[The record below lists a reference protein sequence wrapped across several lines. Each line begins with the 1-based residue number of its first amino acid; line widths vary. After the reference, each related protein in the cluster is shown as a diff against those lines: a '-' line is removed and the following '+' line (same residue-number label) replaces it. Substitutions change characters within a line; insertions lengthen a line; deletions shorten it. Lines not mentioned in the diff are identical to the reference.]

1 MSVAGIGNV
10 PMGYQHNLLSR
21 QGVSQPV
28 VSGAGSG
35 YASLGSPHNL
45 FPPQGVSQPVVSGV
59 GSNDIC
65 KLIEMLQLPKAELQN
80 FNGDPLKYWNF
91 VRSFDAAVGQ
101 TSVSTRAKLTR
112 LLQCCEGRA
121 SKAIA
126 ACNLLV
132 PDDGYTRALQI
143 LYERFGNILHLK
155 DAWLKQVTEGPSL
168 KGNDRIGLRDLADDV
183 RNCYETLRAIKQTEC
198 GTPEKAMSVVKRL
211 PYHLQNQYRK
221 EAMKYT
227 SRFFQYP
234 GLEMLADFLDQA
246 ARQAN
251 DPLFSSL
258 NENSESKIQSKRKE
272 VASKAS
278 FNNQVKGNSNSV
290 KLASNVDIECSLCKD
305 SHRLY
310 DCSTFKNY
318 KPAGR
323 LAFVR
328 KHRLCFNCLI
338 SSEHRVHN
346 CSKSFGC
353 AIRNCKLWHHS
364 LLHEA
369 LDYSNDKQGEEKN
382 VKQSYASSPG
392 KLDTLEKTDSDKVC
406 LPIVKVKVKDV
417 SNHNSFSLALLDPGS
432 DSTFCS
438 KALLREL
445 GLQGDC
451 IKTRIDTINPGQATY
466 VELTSLEIMG
476 KRGKPFLLSNVYA
489 VDNIPGMGN
498 SVAIRRDTE
507 KWDHLSDLPIPTK
520 VCEEVK
526 LVIGLDNP
534 HLLKPYEVRL
544 GKDREPYAVRYALG
558 WAIHGP
564 VGTVIEN
571 KIPMSN
577 FIHSERVTN
586 SDDLLSKQVE
596 KFWAVDGVEDL
607 GTDDL
612 CMSKDDKK

>member
-1 MSVAGIGNV
+1 M
-10 PMGYQHNLLSR
+10 
-21 QGVSQPV
+21 
-28 VSGAGSG
+28 
-35 YASLGSPHNL
+35 
-45 FPPQGVSQPVVSGV
+45 
-59 GSNDIC
+59 
-65 KLIEMLQLPKAELQN
+65 
-80 FNGDPLKYWNF
+80 
-91 VRSFDAAVGQ
+91 
-101 TSVSTRAKLTR
+101 
-112 LLQCCEGRA
+112 
-121 SKAIA
+121 
-126 ACNLLV
+126 ACNLMD
-132 PDDGYTRALQI
+132 PDEGYTRALQI

-221 EAMKYT
+221 EAMKYV
-227 SRFFQYP
+227 SRFYQYP

-251 DPLFSSL
+251 DPLFSIL
-258 NENSESKIQSKRKE
+258 NETTESKNQNRRKE

-278 FNNQVKGNSNSV
+278 FNTQVKSTGNSV
-290 KLASNVDIECSLCKD
+290 KPAYNISIECSLCKD
-305 SHRLY
+305 SHHLY
-310 DCSTFKNY
+310 DCSTFKGY
-318 KPAGR
+318 KPEGR

-338 SSEHRVHN
+338 SSEHRVYN
-346 CSKSFGC
+346 CSKSSGC
-353 AIRNCKLWHHS
+353 AVKNCKLWHHS

-369 LDYSNDKQGEEKN
+369 LDYSSNKQGDYKQGDQKN

-392 KLDTLEKTDSDKVC
+392 KLDNLEKINNDKVC
-406 LPIVKVKVKDV
+406 LPIVKVKVKNV
-417 SNHNSFSLALLDPGS
+417 NNHNLFSLALLDPGS

-438 KALLREL
+438 KSLLREL

-451 IKTRIDTINPGQATY
+451 IKTRIDTINPGQSTY

-476 KRGKPFLLSNVYA
+476 KKGKQFLLSNVYA

-498 SVAIRRDTE
+498 SVATRKDTD
-507 KWDHLSDLPIPTK
+507 KWSHLSDLPIPTK

-534 HLLKPYEVRL
+534 HLLKPYEVRI

-564 VGTVIEN
+564 VGTVRES
-571 KIPMSN
+571 KFPMSN
-577 FIHSERVTN
+577 FIHSERIAN
-586 SDDLLSKQVE
+586 SDDLLCRQVE
-596 KFWAVDGVEDL
+596 RFWAVDGVEDL

-612 CMSKDDKK
+612 CMSKDD